1 MASQEACIARHPILT
16 ADERVFGYELL
27 VRETQKNDRPTA
39 GTEGAAGTTIDTLNV
54 IGLDVLCD
62 GRLAFVDFSHR
73 MLLEECFL
81 LLPPGQVVVE
91 IGQSIPA
98 DDDVIRA
105 CQQLKSRGYAM
116 ALDNFVS
123 DDVRENLVPYADFI
137 KIGSDH
143 VLPEQSAALAARY
156 GTGQRQML
164 AQRVETRQD
173 LAKAKKNGFGLFQG
187 YFFRHPERMR
197 ARQIPANQATYL
209 LLLQAISKP
218 EKDFLEIENLI
229 KREPALCFRLLCYLN
244 SPLLG
249 MSTQV
254 SSVRHALNLLGE
266 KELVRWIRMATTLA
280 MGRDKPSDL
289 VLSSLVRAQFC
300 ELIGSKIKHTDSDLF
315 LLGMLSLMDAIL
327 EVPIG
332 VVVEKLSLDSDTKDQ
347 LLGAKV
353 GGETALSP
361 VYNLVLAREAGDWE
375 RVTGLGKKLNLSLYS
390 INSAYNEAMRWARQI
405 TKTES
410 ATTAA

>member
-1 MASQEACIARHPILT
+1 M
-16 ADERVFGYELL
+16 DGYS
-27 VRETQKNDRPTA
+27 
-39 GTEGAAGTTIDTLNV
+39 GTTIDTLNV

-62 GRLAFVDFSHR
+62 GHLAFVDFSSR
-73 MLLEECFL
+73 MLLDECFL
-81 LLPPGQVVVE
+81 MLPPGRIVIE
-91 IGQSIPA
+91 LPNSISA
-98 DDDVIRA
+98 DDEVVRA
-105 CQQLKSRGYAM
+105 CERLKSRGYAM
-116 ALDNFVS
+116 ALDNFVPG
-123 DDVRENLVPYADFI
+123 DARESLLGYADFI
-137 KIGSDH
+137 KINSDN
-143 VLPEQSAALAARY
+143 VMPEQSAELAARY
-156 GTGQRQML
+156 GSDKHRML
-164 AQRVETRQD
+164 AQKVETRQD
-173 LAKAKKNGFGLFQG
+173 LAKAKRAGFGLFQG

-218 EKDFLEIENLI
+218 EPNLPEIEDLI

-266 KELVRWIRMATTLA
+266 RELVRWIRMATTLV
-280 MGRDKPSDL
+280 MGRNKPSDL
-289 VLSSLVRAQFC
+289 VLSSLVRARFC
-300 ELIGSKIKHTDSDLF
+300 ELMGPKIKHGESDLF

-332 VVVEKLSLDSDTKDQ
+332 VVVEKLSLDSETKDQ
-347 LLGAKV
+347 LMRAKA

-361 VYNLVLAREAGDWE
+361 IYNLVMARESGDWE
-375 RVTGLGKKLNLSLYS
+375 KVTGIGKKLNLSLYS

-410 ATTAA
+410 ASSGA